1 MRYFGRT
8 FYMKYRTQK
17 CFFAQGQD
25 NWRRPARNTA
35 VSKFS
40 MKLDTASSSENNVKV
55 SDLVCHELFSCKHL
69 DSAGAKSCELDMTV

>member
-1 MRYFGRT
+1 MRCFGRT

-40 MKLDTASSSENNVKV
+40 MKLETASSSANNGKV

-69 DSAGAKSCELDMTV
+69 DSVGANELDMTV